1 MEIGMPRNS
10 SFRGAPDPQRLTMLV
25 LAVGFAVLTLSTV
38 FYKVEPEEVG
48 VVQEFGKFMRIEQ
61 PGLHVKWP
69 YGIETVRLVRTLHI
83 QSEEFGFQTTR
94 PGIRSE
100 YSRSFIGSSSS
111 RRGASLRF
119 RDIGFEDY
127 SFLHESMMLT
137 GDLNLGVVEW
147 IVQYRHSDPYKF
159 LFKVR
164 DVDNTVRDMAE
175 AVMRQVIG
183 DRTVDEVI
191 TLSRIEIQEE
201 AKKELQKILDKLD
214 SGIEVSQVVLQ
225 SVNPPDE
232 VKPSFN
238 DVNTARQ
245 DKERVINQA
254 WEDYNKFIPKA
265 QGDAQRIVREAEG
278 YALKRVNNAEG
289 DAKKFTSVWNEYKL
303 APEVTRK
310 RMYLETMQELYG
322 RVSDKLIIDK
332 NLKSILPFMDI
343 GQAVSH
349 TSLDSKKEG
358 GQPA

>member
-1 MEIGMPRNS
+1 
-10 SFRGAPDPQRLTMLV
+10 
-25 LAVGFAVLTLSTV
+25 
-38 FYKVEPEEVG
+38 
-48 VVQEFGKFMRIEQ
+48 
-61 PGLHVKWP
+61 
-69 YGIETVRLVRTLHI
+69 
-83 QSEEFGFQTTR
+83 
-94 PGIRSE
+94 
-100 YSRSFIGSSSS
+100 
-111 RRGASLRF
+111 
-119 RDIGFEDY
+119 
-127 SFLHESMMLT
+127 MMLT
-137 GDLNLGVVEW
+137 GDLNLAVVEW
-147 IVQYRHSDPYKF
+147 IVQYRHADPYKF

-191 TLSRIEIQEE
+191 TFSRIEIQDE
-201 AKKELQKILDKLD
+201 AKKGLQKILDKLD

-289 DAKKFTSVWNEYKL
+289 DANKFSAVWNEYKL
-303 APEVTRK
+303 APEITRK

-332 NLKSILPFMDI
+332 NLKSLLPFMDI
-343 GQAVSH
+343 GQTINHV
-349 TSLDSKKEG
+349 SLDSQKEG
-358 GQPA
+358 GQPS